1 MAEMDHGS
9 RRIFRRER
17 RLFETA
23 RCILLDIEEPMEEEG
38 DLDQEGR
45 RRLYTCAVYTIH
57 QLWLLVPGVDDGVG
71 GATNPVFPGE
81 QAAAI

>member
-1 MAEMDHGS
+1 
-9 RRIFRRER
+9 
-17 RLFETA
+17 
-23 RCILLDIEEPMEEEG
+23 MEEEG

-81 QAAAI
+81 QAAATYLISWGCICGGIKSPPHREPKKRART